1 MMPAVWLIYPREVQQ
16 ASSSI
21 GRAAVSKT
29 AGWGF
34 DSLLACHGFRDPRRL
49 HRRLILRSFMNGQ
62 TETGASALDTVKLLL
77 SIAVLVGG
85 LVGYYQFQ
93 DLSILIRAIGV
104 LASVVISIVIVLQTA
119 RGRDMWQF
127 IQGSRVELR
136 KVVWPNRQDTTQT
149 TLAVIVFVIILGV
162 FFWALDLGLLWTTKT
177 LTGQG
182 G

>member
-1 MMPAVWLIYPREVQQ
+1 MCPFYPREVQQ

-34 DSLLACHGFRDPRRL
+34 DSLLACHGSGEPQRL
-49 HRRLILRSFMNGQ
+49 HWRLILRSFMNAQ
-62 TETGASALDTVKLLL
+62 TETGASALDKVKLLL
-77 SIAVLVGG
+77 AIAALISGIVAF
-85 LVGYYQFQ
+85 YYYPEM
-93 DLSILIRAIGV
+93 SVLIRAGGV
-104 LASVVISIVIVLQTA
+104 LASVVIAIVIVMQTA
-119 RGRDMWQF
+119 MGRDMWQF
-127 IQGSRVELR
+127 IQTSRVELN

-149 TLAVIVFVIILGV
+149 TLAVIVFVIILGL
-162 FFWALDLGLLWTTKT
+162 FFWGLDMGLLAVTKY